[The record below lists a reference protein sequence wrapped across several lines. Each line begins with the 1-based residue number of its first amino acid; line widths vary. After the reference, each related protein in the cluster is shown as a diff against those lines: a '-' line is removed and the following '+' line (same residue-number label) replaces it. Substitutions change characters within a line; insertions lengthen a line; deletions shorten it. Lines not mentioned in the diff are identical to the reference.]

1 VQLWRWCVVWRRCC
15 AALQRESKVSV
26 NCKAPAAPES
36 GTTCQDLRL
45 PSAGRDDE
53 GKRERGGHAEVT

>member
-1 VQLWRWCVVWRRCC
+1 MVRGV
-15 AALQRESKVSV
+15 AAVLRGAAESKVSV
-26 NCKAPAAPES
+26 NSKAPAAPES

-53 GKRERGGHAEVT
+53 GQRERGGHAEVT